1 MPNELKNVEIS
12 YVSLVTKGANGRP
25 FAIMKGMNMNGSN
38 VLKNVPILKRE
49 DEKQLVTGVVYEPN
63 IEDAHGDIMTAEEI
77 ERAAYNFLE
86 KYRYIDKNHDELAGK
101 GTVVE
106 SWISKNNT
114 VVGKQNIKKGTWLMT
129 VRVDDSETWKEI
141 KKGKITGFSMGGV
154 GERMEMPQM
163 DEFTQDEKGVIRKMF
178 NFFKSHYD
186 EEQTQ
191 EMDNQ
196 SVNSKQNSK
205 MQKVF
210 NLFEDVFYVGIW
222 EGNVDIKQMVSTL
235 DEMKDILNTMK
246 GGDTDFSPEDI
257 TINSI
262 NEVGKILYKKN
273 DKKFDEMISLMN
285 QIKENKL
292 QKNADQNSDKIA
304 DIVKRE
310 MGPFL
315 ERLQELEEQLNKEL
329 ESTHDTNELENDRES
344 KKTSEFIQKV
354 IDPISKR
361 LEVIER
367 SAQVRKSLGADAK
380 PTNEMRKPVNK
391 WVGLDL

>member
-63 IEDAHGDIMTAEEI
+63 IEDAHGDIMTAGEI

-178 NFFKSHYD
+178 NFLSHIM
-186 EEQTQ
+186 TR
-191 EMDNQ
+191 
-196 SVNSKQNSK
+196 
-205 MQKVF
+205 
-210 NLFEDVFYVGIW
+210 
-222 EGNVDIKQMVSTL
+222 
-235 DEMKDILNTMK
+235 
-246 GGDTDFSPEDI
+246 
-257 TINSI
+257 
-262 NEVGKILYKKN
+262 
-273 DKKFDEMISLMN
+273 
-285 QIKENKL
+285 NKL
-292 QKNADQNSDKIA
+292 RRWI
-304 DIVKRE
+304 
-310 MGPFL
+310 
-315 ERLQELEEQLNKEL
+315 
-329 ESTHDTNELENDRES
+329 
-344 KKTSEFIQKV
+344 
-354 IDPISKR
+354 IS
-361 LEVIER
+361 
-367 SAQVRKSLGADAK
+367 Q
-380 PTNEMRKPVNK
+380 
-391 WVGLDL
+391 

>member
-25 FAIMKGMNMNGSN
+25 FAIMKGMNMNSSN

-141 KKGKITGFSMGGV
+141 KEGKITGFSMGGV

-196 SVNSKQNSK
+196 SLNRKQNSK

-292 QKNADQNSDKIA
+292 QKNADQNSDEIA
-304 DIVKRE
+304 DMVKRE

-367 SAQVRKSLGADAK
+367 SAQVRKSLGPDAK

>member
-25 FAIMKGMNMNGSN
+25 FAIMKGMNMNSSN

-196 SVNSKQNSK
+196 SLNRKQNSK

-292 QKNADQNSDKIA
+292 QKNADQNSDEIA
-304 DIVKRE
+304 DMVKRE

-367 SAQVRKSLGADAK
+367 SAQVRKSLGPDAK

>member
-196 SVNSKQNSK
+196 SLNRKQNSK

-292 QKNADQNSDKIA
+292 QKNADQNSDEIA
-304 DIVKRE
+304 DMVKRE

-367 SAQVRKSLGADAK
+367 SAQVRKSLGPDAK

>member
-25 FAIMKGMNMNGSN
+25 FAIMKGMNMKGSN

-141 KKGKITGFSMGGV
+141 KKGEITGFSMGGV

-196 SVNSKQNSK
+196 SLNSKQNSK

-222 EGNVDIKQMVSTL
+222 EENVDIKRMVSTL

-292 QKNADQNSDKIA
+292 QKNADQNSDEIA

-329 ESTHDTNELENDRES
+329 ESTHDTNELENERES

-367 SAQVRKSLGADAK
+367 SAQIRKSLGADAK

>member
-178 NFFKSHYD
+178 SFFKSHYD

-196 SVNSKQNSK
+196 SLNNKQNSK
-205 MQKVF
+205 MQTVF

-222 EGNVDIKQMVSTL
+222 EENVDIKRMVSTL

-246 GGDTDFSPEDI
+246 GGDTDFLPEDI
-257 TINSI
+257 TINSM
-262 NEVGKILYKKN
+262 NKAGTILYKKN

-292 QKNADQNSDKIA
+292 QKNADQNLDEIT

>member
-205 MQKVF
+205 MQTVF

-292 QKNADQNSDKIA
+292 QKNADQNSDEIA

>member
-25 FAIMKGMNMNGSN
+25 FAIMKGMNMNSSN

-163 DEFTQDEKGVIRKMF
+163 DEFTQDERGVIRKMF

-196 SVNSKQNSK
+196 SLNRKQNSK

-292 QKNADQNSDKIA
+292 QKNADQNSDEIA
-304 DIVKRE
+304 DMVKRE

-315 ERLQELEEQLNKEL
+315 ERLQDLEEQLNKEL

-367 SAQVRKSLGADAK
+367 SAQVRKSLGPDTK

>member
-25 FAIMKGMNMNGSN
+25 FAIMKGMNMNSSN

-178 NFFKSHYD
+178 NFFKSQYD

-222 EGNVDIKQMVSTL
+222 EGNVDIKRMVSTL
-235 DEMKDILNTMK
+235 DEMKDVLNTMK

-257 TINSI
+257 TIHSI

-292 QKNADQNSDKIA
+292 QKNADQNSDEIA

-315 ERLQELEEQLNKEL
+315 ERLQDLEEQLNKEL

-367 SAQVRKSLGADAK
+367 SAQVRKSLGPDAK

>member
-25 FAIMKGMNMNGSN
+25 FAIMKGMNMNSSN

-163 DEFTQDEKGVIRKMF
+163 DEFTQDERGVIRKMF

-196 SVNSKQNSK
+196 SLNRKQNSK

-292 QKNADQNSDKIA
+292 QKNADQNSDEIA
-304 DIVKRE
+304 DMVKRE

-315 ERLQELEEQLNKEL
+315 ERLQDLEEQLNKEL

-367 SAQVRKSLGADAK
+367 SAQVRKSLGPDAK

>member
-25 FAIMKGMNMNGSN
+25 FAIMKGMNMNSSN

-163 DEFTQDEKGVIRKMF
+163 DEFTQDERGVIRKMF

-196 SVNSKQNSK
+196 SLNRKQNSK

-292 QKNADQNSDKIA
+292 QKNADQNSGEIA
-304 DIVKRE
+304 DMVKRE

-315 ERLQELEEQLNKEL
+315 ERLQDLEEQLNKEL

-367 SAQVRKSLGADAK
+367 SAQVRKSLGPDAK

>member
-25 FAIMKGMNMNGSN
+25 FAIMKGMNMNSSN

-222 EGNVDIKQMVSTL
+222 EGNVDIKRMVSTL

-292 QKNADQNSDKIA
+292 QKNADQNSDEIA

-329 ESTHDTNELENDRES
+329 ESTHDTNELENDRE
-344 KKTSEFIQKV
+344 
-354 IDPISKR
+354 
-361 LEVIER
+361 
-367 SAQVRKSLGADAK
+367 
-380 PTNEMRKPVNK
+380 
-391 WVGLDL
+391 